1 MPQPSHPFHIRS
13 PRRNRFLNTA
23 AAVAIG
29 LASGLALV
37 PAFSEAPKAVQ
48 LQVIQRPAALAP
60 VSFADI
66 VERVSPAVVSV
77 KVTAVR
83 QVADNDDGGFDPRA
97 LPGDHPLRRFF
108 ERRGGNPFSERGER
122 NERRAAPERRAQSQ
136 GSGFFISAD
145 GEIVT
150 NNHVVE
156 GAAEVDIVTNDGRTL
171 QARVIGTDPRTDL
184 ALLKVK
190 SGGSFAHV
198 PLAAAAPRVG
208 DWVLAVGNPFG
219 LGGTV
224 TSGIVSAR
232 GRDIGAGPYDDFLQI
247 DAAVNRGNS
256 GGPTFDLNGD
266 VVGVNTAIFSPSGG
280 NVGIAFAIP
289 AATVQKVVADL
300 RENGAVTRG
309 YVGVQTQ
316 NVTPDVAESVGVKA
330 GQGALVVAAEAG
342 TPAAKAG
349 LRSGDIILAVNEA
362 DVKDPRDLAR
372 KIGLLKPGSPVT
384 MKVWRNG
391 REISVA
397 VELGRQPGTRS

>member
-37 PAFSEAPKAVQ
+37 PAFSEAPKTVQSLAVQ
-48 LQVIQRPAALAP
+48 KPTALAP
-60 VSFADI
+60 ISFADI

-83 QVADNDDGGFDPRA
+83 QVADNDDGGFDPRS
-97 LPGDHPLRRFF
+97 LPDDHPLRRFF
-108 ERRGGNPFSERGER
+108 ERRGGNPFGER

-156 GAAEVDIVTNDGRTL
+156 GAKEVDIVTNDGRTL

-190 SGGSFAHV
+190 EGGNFAHV
-198 PLAAAAPRVG
+198 SLAGAAPRVG

-289 AATVQKVVADL
+289 ASTVQKVVADL

-316 NVTPDVAESVGVKA
+316 NVTPDVAESIGVKA
-330 GQGALVVAAEAG
+330 GQGALVVTAEAG

-349 LRSGDIILAVNEA
+349 LKSGDVILTVNDA
-362 DVKDPRDLAR
+362 NVKDSRDLAR
-372 KIGLLKPGSPVT
+372 KIGLLKPGAPVT
-384 MKVWRNG
+384 MKVLRNG
-391 REISVA
+391 RETSVA
-397 VELGRQPGTRS
+397 VELGKQPGTRS

>member
-1 MPQPSHPFHIRS
+1 MSDNSNPFSLSRVRRS
-13 PRRNRFLNTA
+13 YLNTA

-37 PAFSEAPKAVQ
+37 PAFSEAPKITQTLTAP
-48 LQVIQRPAALAP
+48 RPAALAP

-83 QVADNDDGGFDPRA
+83 QVADNDDGGFDPRM
-97 LPGDHPLRRFF
+97 LPDQHPLRRFF
-108 ERRGGNPFSERGER
+108 ERRGGMGPFGERGER
-122 NERRAAPERRAQSQ
+122 RGMPQQRAQSQ

-150 NNHVVE
+150 NNHVVD
-156 GAAEVDIVTNDGRTL
+156 GAKEVEIVTNDGRTL
-171 QARVIGTDPRTDL
+171 QARVVGTDPRTDL

-190 SGGSFAHV
+190 DGGNFAHV
-198 PLAAAAPRVG
+198 RLAEAAPRVG

-232 GRDIGAGPYDDFLQI
+232 GRDIGSGPYDDYLQI

-266 VVGVNTAIFSPSGG
+266 VVGVNTAIYSPSGG
-280 NVGIAFAIP
+280 SVGIAFAIP
-289 AATVQKVVADL
+289 ATTVQKVVSDL
-300 RENGAVTRG
+300 RENGAVSRG

-316 NVTPDVAESVGVKA
+316 AITPDVAESIGVQA
-330 GQGALVVAAEAG
+330 GQGALVVTAEAG
-342 TPAAKAG
+342 TPAARAG
-349 LRSGDIILAVNEA
+349 LKSGDVILSVNDA
-362 DVKDPRDLAR
+362 AVKDPRDLAR
-372 KIGLLKPGSPVT
+372 KIGLLKPGAPVAL
-384 MKVWRNG
+384 KIRRDG
-391 REISVA
+391 RESTLT
-397 VELGRQPGTRS
+397 VELGRQPATRS